1 VTNSEVQSVA
11 VVTSIHPDFDTR
23 VWNHVRTLID
33 SGVETHFVCPWS
45 SAESINLPG
54 LTLHVFPRVISRVA
68 RPVLIPVRVFRQ
80 LLPLLRSVQ
89 LIHFHDLDLLPWMA
103 LLSFLKPVV
112 YDIHE
117 NYAEEMLVR
126 DWIPKPLRYFL
137 KILMDIWHT
146 VFPRLIRN
154 LVLVTPQQAHDFDGA
169 GLRTIVIHNYASL
182 RLLKDVRSDY
192 STRPDRVIFT
202 GGNYVENGSMLLLE
216 IAQRLKAQSIGAEL
230 LITDWFA
237 SPKFEDEFHHEISC
251 RGLDNIRILP
261 PVPSQEIMQL
271 LNQATIG
278 ISPNLRVRKQELAIP
293 QKLFEYMAAALPI
306 VTSDLPYQRMLI
318 EQHDVGLLASPE
330 NPDSFV
336 SAIERLVRDKALAE
350 SLGRNGQNTFRE
362 QYNWE
367 SQIPSLLHYYQQIVQ

>member
-1 VTNSEVQSVA
+1 VTNSELQSVA

-23 VWNHVRTLID
+23 VWNHVRSLID

-54 LTLHVFPRVISRVA
+54 LTLHVFPRVISRVS
-68 RPVLIPVRVFRQ
+68 RPLLIPIRVFRQ
-80 LLPLLRSVQ
+80 LLPLLRSIQ

-126 DWIPKPLRYFL
+126 DWIPRPLRHFL
-137 KILMDIWHT
+137 KILVGIWHT
-146 VFPRLIRN
+146 IFPRLIRN
-154 LVLVTPQQAHDFDGA
+154 LVLVTPKQAQEFAAA
-169 GLRTIVIHNYASL
+169 GLCTIVIHNYASL
-182 RLLKDVRSDY
+182 RLLENVRSDY

-202 GGNYVENGSMLLLE
+202 GGNYLENGSMLLLE
-216 IAQRLKAQSIGAEL
+216 IAQRMKAHGIEAEL

-237 SPKFEDEFHHEISC
+237 SPDFEDQFRLEISR

-261 PVPSQEIMQL
+261 PVPSPEIMQL

-306 VTSDLPYQRMLI
+306 VTSDLPYQQMLI
-318 EQHDVGLLASPE
+318 EQHSIGLLASPE

-336 SAIERLVRDKALAE
+336 LAIDRLMRNKALAE
-350 SLGRNGQNTFRE
+350 SLGRNGQNAFKE

-367 SQIPSLLHYYQQIVQ
+367 SQIPSLLGFYREVVR